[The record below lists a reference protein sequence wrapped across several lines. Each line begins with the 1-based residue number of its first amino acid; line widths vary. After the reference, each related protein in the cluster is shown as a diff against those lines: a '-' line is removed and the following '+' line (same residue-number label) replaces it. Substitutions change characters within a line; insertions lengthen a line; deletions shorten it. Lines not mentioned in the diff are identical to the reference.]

1 MTITGQA
8 EKGDKMNEEMPV
20 FKSYLRE
27 SLEHQKELEKAIQNK
42 DFEKAEELIKK
53 MIDRTQKGIED
64 N

>member
-42 DFEKAEELIKK
+42 DFEKAIKA
-53 MIDRTQKGIED
+53 IYQAFE
-64 N
+64 